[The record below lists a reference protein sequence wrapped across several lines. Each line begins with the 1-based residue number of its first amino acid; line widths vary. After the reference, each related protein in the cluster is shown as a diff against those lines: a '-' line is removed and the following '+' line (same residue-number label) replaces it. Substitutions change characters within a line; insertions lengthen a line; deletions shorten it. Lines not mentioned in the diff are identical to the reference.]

1 MSKIIALDTFPEGHK
16 PKNMALNS
24 SHIDE
29 WLWVLV
35 SAKQQTGGSQDY
47 LVCLHLLAI
56 ITDQSDTRKVILTL
70 GAKMAKIWGRKHDYD
85 MIWFEVTRNIRSC
98 KKLSNNKG
106 SFVLLNVSFL
116 CE

>member
-35 SAKQQTGGSQDY
+35 SAKQQTGCSQDY
-47 LVCLHLLAI
+47 LVCLHLLPI

-70 GAKMAKIWGRKHDYD
+70 GAKMAKIWGRKHDYH
-85 MIWFEVTRNIRSC
+85 MV
-98 KKLSNNKG
+98 
-106 SFVLLNVSFL
+106 
-116 CE
+116 